1 MQMSVSFKKSLI
13 IDNFLKGFQKDVMK
27 SLIFFNFETVNEYF
41 QVKKIKIKKNIQY
54 CISFLNYS
62 SRIDHRRP

>member
-1 MQMSVSFKKSLI
+1 MANFFK
-13 IDNFLKGFQKDVMK
+13 
-27 SLIFFNFETVNEYF
+27 TVKEYF
-41 QVKKIKIKKNIQY
+41 QVKKSKIKKNIQY